1 MSRNP
6 SFGRVASLA
15 CLYSWQPSTENRGAS
30 ALLMFVFDWLAD
42 PAAWAGLLTL
52 VVLEIVLG
60 IDNLVF
66 IAILADKLPPG
77 ERDRARL
84 AGLGLALVM
93 RLLLLAA
100 VAWLAQLTTPVVS
113 WHGVALSWRDIIL
126 LLGGAFLLFKA
137 TLELHERLEAGDE
150 HAGAK
155 RGVARFWLVVAQIVA
170 LDAVFSLD
178 SVITAVGMVGQLS
191 IMMLAVVIAMILMIS
206 ASKPLTDFVNARPTV
221 VILCLSFLL
230 MIGFSLIA
238 EGLGFHIPKGYLYA
252 AIGFSIMIE
261 AFNQT
266 MRRNRRRSLFGSAR
280 NLRDRTAQTVLRLLG
295 AGTVDDEAP
304 VPAVDAPAPVASAV
318 FGKDELAM
326 VQGVLDLAHRPVRS
340 IMTPRPE
347 ISWIDPHEDAGKL
360 REEVTASSH
369 HWLPVAGDDLD
380 QLVGVATS
388 RDLLASLLERGYID
402 VERVVRKP
410 MTVLESLS
418 VLRLIEEF
426 RRSPLQVAL
435 VVDEYGSVLG
445 MVTPADVLGVIA
457 GEFPDEDGGDPA
469 AVQESDGAWLL
480 DASLDLRRVEHL
492 LGRGLPSEGGFS
504 TLAGYVLEH
513 LGRLPAVGDQLE
525 RAGLAFEVTAMDGA
539 RIDRLRVRPV
549 V

>member
-1 MSRNP
+1 
-6 SFGRVASLA
+6 
-15 CLYSWQPSTENRGAS
+15 
-30 ALLMFVFDWLAD
+30 MFAFDWLTD

-66 IAILADKLPPG
+66 VAILADKLPAQQ
-77 ERDRARL
+77 RDRARL
-84 AGLGLALVM
+84 MGLSLALVM

-100 VAWLAQLTTPVVS
+100 MSWLVRLTAPILS
-113 WHGVALSWRDIIL
+113 WHGFSLSWRDIIL

-150 HAGAK
+150 HDAGERA
-155 RGVARFWLVVAQIVA
+155 RARFWLVVAQIVA
-170 LDAVFSLD
+170 LDLVFSLD
-178 SVITAVGMVGQLS
+178 SVITAVGMVDHLA
-191 IMMLAVVIAMILMIS
+191 IMMIAVVIAMILMIG
-206 ASKPLTDFVNARPTV
+206 ASKPLTVFINARPTV

-230 MIGFSLIA
+230 MIGFSLVA
-238 EGLGFHIPKGYLYA
+238 EGFGFHIPKGYLYA

-261 AFNQT
+261 VFNQT
-266 MRRNRRRSLFGSAR
+266 MRRNRQRSLFSSPR
-280 NLRDRTAQTVLRLLG
+280 NLRDRTAQAVLRLLG
-295 AGTVDDEAP
+295 AGGEDEEDVAKAA
-304 VPAVDAPAPVASAV
+304 AVAADGGGAV
-318 FGKDELAM
+318 FGKDELVM

-347 ISWIDPHEDAGKL
+347 ISWIDPREDAEKL
-360 REEVTASSH
+360 RAEVTASSH

-388 RDLLASLLERGYID
+388 RDLLASLLEHGRID
-402 VERVVRKP
+402 TDEVVRKP

-418 VLRLIEEF
+418 VLRLIDEF

-445 MVTPADVLGVIA
+445 MVTPADVLEVIA
-457 GEFPDEDGGDPA
+457 GEFPDEGSGDPA
-469 AVQESDGAWLL
+469 AVQESDGSWLL

-492 LGRGLPSEGGFS
+492 LGHRLSSDDGFAS
-504 TLAGYVLEH
+504 LAGYALQQ
-513 LGRLPAVGDQLE
+513 LGRLPV
-525 RAGLAFEVTAMDGA
+525 AGECFASEGLRFEVVAMDGA
-539 RIDRLRVRPV
+539 RIEKLRVGPA
-549 V
+549 